1 MALDTYANLGAAVA
15 DWLNRTD
22 LSAPIVDFITLA
34 EAKIRR
40 QVRRKTV
47 RTTMTISTES
57 TALPTDLAELRSA
70 YPMTGSVSLDQP
82 LVQGTPEILAEI
94 RANANG
100 VAGRPQAIAVIDDQ
114 LVVAPVPDQTY
125 TLQITYYQTL
135 TPLSMANP
143 TNSILTEA
151 PDIYLYGALVE
162 AEPYLEHDERIATW
176 QNMFAAAVA
185 DLNQVREREEST
197 MSWKRARLPV
207 VF

>member
-22 LSAPIVDFITLA
+22 LSVPILDFITLA

-47 RTTMTISTES
+47 RATMTISSES
-57 TALPTDLAELRSA
+57 TALPVDLAELRSA
-70 YPMTGSVSLDQP
+70 YPMTGSVALDQP
-82 LVQGTPEILAEI
+82 LVQGTPEILATI
-94 RANANG
+94 RASANG
-100 VAGRPQAIAVIDDQ
+100 VAGRPQAVAVIDDQ

-135 TPLSMANP
+135 APLSMANP
-143 TNSILTEA
+143 SNSILAEA
-151 PDIYLYGALVE
+151 PDIYLYGALAE

-176 QNMFAAAVA
+176 KGLYNDAVT
-185 DLNQVREREEST
+185 DLNNVREKEEST